1 MNHFGQVWPHPPKMI
16 ECVTSIASSLHY
28 LTHNS
33 THCWDK
39 TSWLTI
45 WYHLVTWGVQLI
57 FPLHRWYRPSVAL
70 WWYVLL
76 RILVELFVS
85 QGLLF
90 HEGNYLFDEHRLIC
104 CNIPCFF
111 WKKSTWSKGSKDGNS
126 SLRNCFIIIVLQSS
140 GRKFYSLDVQGNK

>member
-1 MNHFGQVWPHPPKMI
+1 MEIPPAVVCFYSSLPICKI
-16 ECVTSIASSLHY
+16 SNLLFCITLDRSDHIHLKWLNVTSIASSLHY

-90 HEGNYLFDEHRLIC
+90 HEGNYLFDEHRLIY

-111 WKKSTWSKGSKDGNS
+111 WK
-126 SLRNCFIIIVLQSS
+126 
-140 GRKFYSLDVQGNK
+140 